1 MGLWWIYLCNTMNF
15 YNLFCN
21 TMYLCVYIY
30 VFSLYICLSLSLL
43 CLCLCTFLCPCHRYR
58 SPWWPWRGVNP
69 QITLPLSLWQCL
81 YTFLCPHH
89 DCHRPSRPCWDLIY
103 LSLSIC
109 LAMYRSFYSLFVSIY
124 IDIIYTYMCVCVCI
138 ASIYV
143 SLSLSLCL
151 CLCTFLCPHHG
162 CHSPW
167 RPGAAWTCGSRFW
180 YLCVC
185 YISIY
190 TYLSFTS
197 SRALTLPVP
206 SYTMCLNIP
215 PVQRGGDLSCG
226 YPKLEVPLNHRKS
239 SKTRYFLPSASPD
252 SKLMELCP
260 SRSSFEMLWQVRC
273 RFSVH
278 RPSPLDQNHPWNLWQ
293 NEIYTF
299 KSRYLMTWTRDWK
312 TRLQISKIW

>member
-1 MGLWWIYLCNTMNF
+1 MYIHTSASHPHHASARYWPAIGYMDRYLDILTLSEYLKSLSISQYISIAYIYIYINIHHLQTYHASDISVCATYTYTYFPWHPDQRQHSFLYNVPQPNPLRLSHFASIGLCLFSSLFLSMTYSKYSIFMGLWWIYLCNTMNF

-124 IDIIYTYMCVCVCI
+124 IDIIYTYMCVCV
-138 ASIYV
+138 
-143 SLSLSLCL
+143 
-151 CLCTFLCPHHG
+151 
-162 CHSPW
+162 
-167 RPGAAWTCGSRFW
+167 
-180 YLCVC
+180 
-185 YISIY
+185 
-190 TYLSFTS
+190 
-197 SRALTLPVP
+197 
-206 SYTMCLNIP
+206 
-215 PVQRGGDLSCG
+215 
-226 YPKLEVPLNHRKS
+226 
-239 SKTRYFLPSASPD
+239 
-252 SKLMELCP
+252 
-260 SRSSFEMLWQVRC
+260 
-273 RFSVH
+273 
-278 RPSPLDQNHPWNLWQ
+278 
-293 NEIYTF
+293 
-299 KSRYLMTWTRDWK
+299 
-312 TRLQISKIW
+312 